1 LSDAGAHLTF
11 FNDAGYGLYFLDNWI
26 RKNKLM
32 SIEEAVYQLSGK
44 QADIYRIDNR
54 GRLVPGQFADMVLL
68 DLKKV
73 GISKAYRV
81 NDLPANSSRLNVD
94 AYGIEG
100 VWING
105 IRVVNKNK
113 LINLKKLPGKVLRS
127 FHA

>member
-1 LSDAGAHLTF
+1 
-11 FNDAGYGLYFLDNWI
+11 
-26 RKNKLM
+26 M
-32 SIEEAVYQLSGK
+32 SIEEAIYRLSGK

-94 AYGIEG
+94 AHGIEG

-105 IRVVNKNK
+105 TRVVNKNK